1 MFNSNEPINVEWR
14 TCDRNGKQEKLWSFD
29 KARNF
34 LIKENEGKGSEKIS
48 LDIAK
53 YLSYSEVQKN
63 SKIANV

>member
-1 MFNSNEPINVEWR
+1 M
-14 TCDRNGKQEKLWSFD
+14 
-29 KARNF
+29 
-34 LIKENEGKGSEKIS
+34 KIRAVKNIFP